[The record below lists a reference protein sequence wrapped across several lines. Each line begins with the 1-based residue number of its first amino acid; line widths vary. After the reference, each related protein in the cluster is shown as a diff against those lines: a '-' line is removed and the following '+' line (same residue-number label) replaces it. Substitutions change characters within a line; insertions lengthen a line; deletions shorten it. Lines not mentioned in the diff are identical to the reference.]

1 LSSLVMRA
9 TTEKTSCCIA
19 TINLIE
25 IADETSPFIIAAYYC
40 WFSLSDWLA
49 SNEKKLWSGLGDN
62 S

>member
-1 LSSLVMRA
+1 MRA